1 MGEVHAPER
10 AWLQQLW
17 REMRRWQEMLNEQS
31 DHFSGDTLL
40 SRQEELKNI
49 NTLVGRGREGGGRRI
64 GRGGGL

>member
-1 MGEVHAPER
+1 
-10 AWLQQLW
+10 
-17 REMRRWQEMLNEQS
+17 MLNEQS